1 MMFSKHIA
9 RYQAGIQFENLSALL
24 QTRAAGGGIDK
35 RLDENREL
43 LEYLKDNHEEVLM
56 KSPWIVGWIR
66 ANDEF
71 FQLAKQHLG
80 KTDVELS
87 SMQLP
92 RPFPEIVKGTK
103 SSRLNGPNAFFYE
116 SARTL
121 RKNLGPDVN
130 IGDYTVAQLQE
141 MAGAPFVSM
150 PPYTFYAVLTDLVVD
165 EKSVA
170 NKALS

>member
-1 MMFSKHIA
+1 MMFSRHIA

-24 QTRAAGGGIDK
+24 QSRAAGGGIHK

-43 LEYLKDNHEEVLM
+43 LEYLKDNHKEVLM

-71 FQLAKQHLG
+71 FQLAKQLLG
-80 KTDVELS
+80 NGDVGLGS
-87 SMQLP
+87 VRLP
-92 RPFPEIVKGTK
+92 RPFPEIFEKTK
-103 SSRLNGPNAFFYE
+103 SSRLNGPDAFFYE
-116 SARTL
+116 SANSL
-121 RKNLGPDVN
+121 RKKLGPDIN
-130 IGDYTVAQLQE
+130 IGDYTFAELQE

-150 PPYTFYAVLTDLVVD
+150 STNTFNFVLACLVSD
-165 EKSVA
+165 EKLLA

>member
-24 QTRAAGGGIDK
+24 QTKAAGGGIDK

-43 LEYLKDNHEEVLM
+43 LECLKDNHENVLI

-71 FQLAKQHLG
+71 FQLVKQHLG
-80 KTDVELS
+80 NADVGLGSTE
-87 SMQLP
+87 LP
-92 RPFPEIVKGTK
+92 RPFPDIVEGAK
-103 SSRLNGPNAFFYE
+103 SSRLNGPDAFFNE
-116 SARTL
+116 SAKTL
-121 RKNLGPDVN
+121 RKKLGPHIN
-130 IGDYTVAQLQE
+130 IGDYTVAKLQE

-150 PPYTFYAVLTDLVVD
+150 PHNTFNAVLADLVVD